1 MIHNRQKMEKL
12 CNKIIINVYASGCI
26 RYQRLNLM
34 FFQKKFFAAS
44 PYENLIFS
52 KNLDFITW
60 DNLRLAFFLNIIS
73 PLCDPSTQF
82 MPHIC
87 VECICSQLLS
97 SLFPLKKYIDY
108 LSKIQRIFFSGFR
121 TQNLISFWDET
132 DFFFKWTGFNG
143 RKWSIKCFVRQI
155 LCRT

>member
-1 MIHNRQKMEKL
+1 
-12 CNKIIINVYASGCI
+12 
-26 RYQRLNLM
+26 
-34 FFQKKFFAAS
+34 
-44 PYENLIFS
+44 
-52 KNLDFITW
+52 
-60 DNLRLAFFLNIIS
+60 
-73 PLCDPSTQF
+73 

-132 DFFFKWTGFNG
+132 DFFLSERDLTEENDPLSVLCGKSCAEPNQHNRVWLETHRNCTLVQLCHQCHSNCQKNYRNDVSKHFASK
-143 RKWSIKCFVRQI
+143 RKGANAKDIRGVGGQQLSSNSIIWYRYFARY
-155 LCRT
+155 TTT